1 MDPSRSLEEE
11 EEGGREVDRGGDT
24 EKQEGKCQEE
34 MDRLRRRWID
44 GHFLHAHH
52 FQISSIFYSDQYFIS

>member
-44 GHFLHAHH
+44 GNFLH
-52 FQISSIFYSDQYFIS
+52 FQISSIFYSDQYSIS